1 MYILLQGGDIMS
13 FILDVI
19 KTHYTPAESNIL
31 FANSHLLQ
39 YLEKK
44 TKSVDRSSKARGS
57 FANIYAIYVLT
68 EDYIK
73 KGYLLPNSDYSK
85 YSGMA
90 FTDALTRTRELP
102 FGEKL
107 QNHALNDRCNDEFKK
122 FFHTE
127 TDEVPITRDLVT
139 KKYWIN
145 ESLLKVTINDMT
157 VNIAELCIEIIDK
170 YVELKT
176 ENFSSFFDELNNL
189 KDAVATK
196 PQSAIDYIAKTLN
209 PSSDAR
215 IFEIVSYV
223 ILKYHYITQNITYSI
238 GGAPS
243 QSQPLTI
250 FKVGRTNANDGGID
264 YIMIPLGR
272 IFQVTEVLD
281 FKKYFLDI
289 DKLVHYPITFVVKQN
304 ISPKSA
310 MDKIREDAADK
321 YSEDVLKHYLECFEE
336 IITIPVLVD
345 YLKDNISHGFLSQ
358 MVEELIEQCK
368 VEYNFKES

>member
-1 MYILLQGGDIMS
+1 MS

-19 KTHYTPAESNIL
+19 EAHYTPAEAKALFSN
-31 FANSHLLQ
+31 SCLLQ

-68 EDYIK
+68 EDYVNN
-73 KGYLLPNSDYSK
+73 GYTDSNKDYSE
-85 YSGMA
+85 YSGMT
-90 FTDALTRTRELP
+90 FTDALARTRELT

-107 QNHALNDRCNDEFKK
+107 QNHALNDRCNDEFRK
-122 FFHTE
+122 FFHTI
-127 TDEVPITRDLVT
+127 TPEVPITRDLAT

-145 ESLLKVTINDMT
+145 ESLLL
-157 VNIAELCIEIIDK
+157 VNIPDKPVINIANLCIEIIDK

-176 ENFSSFFDELNNL
+176 ENFSSFFDELNEL
-189 KDAVATK
+189 KNTVHSK
-196 PQSAIDYIAKTLN
+196 PQSAIDYISKTLN

-223 ILKYHYITQNITYSI
+223 ILKYHYLTKNITYKI
-238 GGAPS
+238 DDDIEKTH
-243 QSQPLTI
+243 PLTI
-250 FKVGRTNANDGGID
+250 YKVGRTNANDGGID

-272 IFQVTEVLD
+272 IFQVTETLD

-304 ISPKSA
+304 ILP
-310 MDKIREDAADK
+310 EDAIKKIELDATGK
-321 YSEDVLKHYLECFEE
+321 YSSEVLQHYLDCFEE
-336 IITIPVLVD
+336 IITIPVLINL
-345 YLKDNISHGFLSQ
+345 LKANISNGYLEF
-358 MVEELIEQCK
+358 MVDELIEQCK
-368 VEYNFKES
+368 VEYNFKEK

>member
-1 MYILLQGGDIMS
+1 MS

-19 KTHYTPAESNIL
+19 KTHYSPAETKLL
-31 FANSHLLQ
+31 FNNSCLLQ

-73 KGYLLPNSDYSK
+73 NGYGDSSKDYSK
-85 YSGMA
+85 YSGMS

-122 FFHTE
+122 FFHTI
-127 TDEVPITRDLVT
+127 TDSVPIIRNLVT

-145 ESLLKVTINDMT
+145 ESLLLVDVGSGKK
-157 VNIAELCIEIIDK
+157 VNIATLCIEIIDK

-176 ENFSSFFDELNNL
+176 ENFSSFFDELNQL
-189 KDAVATK
+189 KNAVSTK
-196 PQSAIDYIAKTLN
+196 PQTAIDYIAKTLD

-223 ILKYHYITQNITYSI
+223 ILKYHYITQNITYKI
-238 GGAPS
+238 DGQPE
-243 QSQPLTI
+243 QKHPLTI

-304 ISPKSA
+304 ISPENAFKKIKDDA
-310 MDKIREDAADK
+310 KDKF
-321 YSEDVLKHYLECFEE
+321 SPDVLRHYLDCFEE
-336 IITIPVLVD
+336 IITIPVLVSLLKNNIKNG
-345 YLKDNISHGFLSQ
+345 YLEQ
-358 MVEELIEQCK
+358 MVDELIEQCK
-368 VEYNFKES
+368 VEYNFKEE

>member
-1 MYILLQGGDIMS
+1 MS

-19 KTHYTPAESNIL
+19 KTHYTPAESKAL
-31 FANSHLLQ
+31 FNNSYLLQ

-68 EDYIK
+68 EDYINN
-73 KGYLLPNSDYSK
+73 GYTNSEKDYSK

-122 FFHTE
+122 FFHTV
-127 TDEVPITRDLVT
+127 TSEVPITRDLIT

-145 ESLLKVTINDMT
+145 ESLLLVKINGS
-157 VNIAELCIEIIDK
+157 VINIAKLCIEIIDK

-189 KDAVATK
+189 KNAVHSK
-196 PQSAIDYIAKTLN
+196 PQSAIDYISKTLN

-223 ILKYHYITQNITYSI
+223 ILKYHYLTKNITYKIDGDTEKSH
-238 GGAPS
+238 
-243 QSQPLTI
+243 PLTI

-304 ISPKSA
+304 ISP
-310 MDKIREDAADK
+310 EDAIKKIKLDATGK
-321 YSEDVLKHYLECFEE
+321 YSNEVLQHYLDCFEE
-336 IITIPVLVD
+336 IITIPVLINL
-345 YLKDNISHGFLSQ
+345 LKENISNGYLES
-358 MVEELIEQCK
+358 MVDELIEQCK
-368 VEYNFKES
+368 VEYNFKEEE

>member
-1 MYILLQGGDIMS
+1 MEVLESHYSAQEARLL
-13 FILDVI
+13 F
-19 KTHYTPAESNIL
+19 Y
-31 FANSHLLQ
+31 NSYLLQ

-68 EDYIK
+68 EDYVK
-73 KGYLLPNSDYSK
+73 QGYDNTTKDYSA
-85 YSGMA
+85 YTGMA
-90 FTDALTRTRELP
+90 FTDALNRTRELP

-122 FFHTE
+122 YFHEQTE
-127 TDEVPITRDLVT
+127 EVPIIRDLNT

-145 ESLLKVTINDMT
+145 ESLLLITPNKLAQI
-157 VNIAELCIEIIDK
+157 NIARLCLEIIEK

-176 ENFSSFFDELNNL
+176 ANFSSFFDELNGL
-189 KDAVATK
+189 KEKVHTQPK
-196 PQSAIDYIAKTLN
+196 VAIDFISRTLS

-223 ILKYHYITQNITYSI
+223 ILKYHYLQYNITYSLP
-238 GGAPS
+238 GAPT
-243 QSQPLTI
+243 QTRPLTI

-264 YIMIPLGR
+264 YIMTPLGR

-304 ISPKSA
+304 ISPQEA
-310 MDKIREDAADK
+310 FNKISSDASSL
-321 YSEDVLKHYLECFEE
+321 YSGDILQHYLECFEE
-336 IITIPVLVD
+336 IITIPVLTT
-345 YLKDNISHGFLSQ
+345 YLADNIQKNYLTA
-358 MVEELIEQCK
+358 MVDELIEQCK
-368 VEYNFKES
+368 VEYNFKET